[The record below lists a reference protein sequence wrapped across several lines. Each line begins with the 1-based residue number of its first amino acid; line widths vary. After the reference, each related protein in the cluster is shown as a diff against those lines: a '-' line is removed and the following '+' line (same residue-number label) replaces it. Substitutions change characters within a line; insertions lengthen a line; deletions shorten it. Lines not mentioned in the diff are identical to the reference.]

1 MADGLAET
9 GAMKRVNA
17 RVGLESAA
25 WRFELW
31 GDNLTID
38 ATPTGAFR
46 DTWLNNYVD
55 NQLALFLNR
64 TSTSYPRL
72 RTYGVTASY
81 RF

>member
-31 GDNLTID
+31 GDNLTND